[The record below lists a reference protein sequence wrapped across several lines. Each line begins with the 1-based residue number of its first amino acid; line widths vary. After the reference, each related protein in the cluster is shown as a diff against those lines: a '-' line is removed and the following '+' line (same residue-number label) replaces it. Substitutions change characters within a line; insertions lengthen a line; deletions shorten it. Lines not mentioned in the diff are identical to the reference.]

1 MAKVVEVK
9 DFNNDDYKE
18 WLVMTGKDD
27 TKEAMIEYCATVLG
41 QGKECWE
48 LLKQGKITIDNI
60 ELAKMSSN
68 IPDDIEKDLAKVSDR
83 EVQGFKKMF
92 EGIAQIDGMEDTGL
106 LDEVDDK
113 SIRLIFMNVM
123 ADYGNDIMN
132 AGKRIVQGLLD
143 VIFGGKKDKEEVVQ

>member
-18 WLVMTGKDD
+18 WLVMMGRDD

-41 QGKECWE
+41 QGKEFWE
-48 LLKQGKITIDNI
+48 ALQRGETSIDNI
-60 ELAKMSSN
+60 ELTKMSN
-68 IPDDIEKDLAKVSDR
+68 GIPDNIEKDLSKISDR

-92 EGIAQIDGMEDTGL
+92 QVISQIVGIEDTSL
-106 LDEVDDK
+106 LDEVDYK
-113 SIRLIFMNVM
+113 SIRLIFLNVM

-132 AGKRIVQGLLD
+132 AGKRIIHMCKIYFRV
-143 VIFGGKKDKEEVVQ
+143 